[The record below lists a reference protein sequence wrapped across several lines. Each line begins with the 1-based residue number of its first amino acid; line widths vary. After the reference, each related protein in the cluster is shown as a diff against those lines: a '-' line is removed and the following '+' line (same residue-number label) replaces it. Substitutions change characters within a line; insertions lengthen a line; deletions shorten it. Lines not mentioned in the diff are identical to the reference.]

1 MPQIVS
7 ENLLML
13 GIFGLPGGGEWI
25 ILLILGLLIFGR
37 RLPEVGRS
45 IGKSIV
51 EFKRGIKDIEDDV
64 DEESTKPKKLRESDK
79 RLPDERTSSK
89 LSESA
94 SERSEQP
101 ENVASTSR
109 DD

>member
-1 MPQIVS
+1 MDLSAADIFSV
-7 ENLLML
+7 L

-51 EFKRGIKDIEDDV
+51 EFKRGIKDIETDV
-64 DEESTKPKKLRESDK
+64 EAESSRTAPPKLTEVDSKN
-79 RLPDERTSSK
+79 LPGTGAAQTEAGQRVGSTPRADASS
-89 LSESA
+89 
-94 SERSEQP
+94 
-101 ENVASTSR
+101 
-109 DD
+109 